1 MPYEIISGWQ
11 RPEAPMPRGWYRHQ
25 SGRLHYWDGHVWA
38 GSQATA
44 LAGGTSVDA
53 EVSPAGS
60 VSGPASVWGKVMMVL
75 GWMAAIL
82 SLGSLLFS
90 VDLPGTRCGM
100 VLKPVVGF
108 EGQSG
113 IACAA
118 ALESRAMTAVLL
130 VAVAAFCF
138 LAPRG
143 YRRLQA
149 WITAVGAHAV
159 TV

>member
-1 MPYEIISGWQ
+1 
-11 RPEAPMPRGWYRHQ
+11 MPRGWYRHQ
-25 SGRLHYWDGHVWA
+25 SGRLHYWDGHAWA
-38 GSQATA
+38 GAQATA
-44 LAGGTSVDA
+44 PAGGTSVDA
-53 EVSPAGS
+53 KVSPAGS
-60 VSGPASVWGKVMMVL
+60 VSAPAAVWGKVMMVL

-82 SLGSLLFS
+82 SLGSLLSS
-90 VDLPGTRCGM
+90 VDLPGARCGM
-100 VLKPVVGF
+100 VFKPVVGF
-108 EGQSG
+108 GGQSG

-149 WITAVGAHAV
+149 WITTIGAYAV